1 MTTPLGSNI
10 RTDGVNQGDLVTF
23 LQNVRDNVNAISA
36 AVSGILGDGLLAH
49 GGLEIDGSTASDFA
63 TSAIAVYRIGGVAY
77 QKAATTGI
85 SFTAAHVVT
94 LETFGIILIQIDAA
108 GAIST
113 VVPAATPTTAME
125 FASAALAIAALPA
138 ADEGN
143 VALGY
148 IVIEADT
155 GDWTANTDDLTDAG
169 DLTSATFVDA
179 TPVTTT
185 LSITD
190 LTLNKG

>member
-1 MTTPLGSNI
+1 MTTPLGSPI
-10 RTDGVNQGDLVTF
+10 RTDGVNQGDLVKF

-36 AVSGILGDGLLAH
+36 AVSGILGDGLMAH
-49 GGLEIDGSTASDFA
+49 GGLEIDSTPEDFA
-63 TSAIAVYRIGGVAY
+63 TSAIAVYRIGGVSY

-113 VVPAATPTTAME
+113 KVPAATPTTAMA
-125 FASAALAIAALPA
+125 FASAALAIAALPE

-148 IVIEADT
+148 ILIEADS
-155 GDWTANTDDLTDAG
+155 GNWTANTDDLTDAS

>member
-10 RTDGVNQGDLVTF
+10 RTDGVNQGDLVVF

-36 AVSGILGDGLLAH
+36 AVSGMLGDGLLAH
-49 GGLEIDGSTASDFA
+49 GGLELDSESTDFA

-85 SFTAAHVVT
+85 SFTAAHVIT
-94 LETFGIILIQIDAA
+94 TERFGIILIQIDAT

-113 VVPAATPTTAME
+113 KVPAATPTTAME
-125 FASAALAIAALPA
+125 FASAALAIAALPD
-138 ADEGN
+138 ADAGN

-148 IVIEADT
+148 ILIEAKD
-155 GDWTANTDDLTDAG
+155 GGNWTANSDDMTDAS
-169 DLTSATFVDA
+169 DVVTATFVDA
-179 TPVTTT
+179 TPVTTA

>member
-10 RTDGVNQGDLVTF
+10 RTDGVTQGDLVVF

-36 AVSGILGDGLLAH
+36 AVSGMLGDGLLAH
-49 GGLEIDGSTASDFA
+49 GGLELDSEPTDFA

-85 SFTAAHVVT
+85 SFTAAHVIT
-94 LETFGIILIQIDAA
+94 TELFGIILIQIDAT

-113 VVPAATPTTAME
+113 KVPAATPTTAME
-125 FASAALAIAALPA
+125 FASAALAIAALPD
-138 ADEGN
+138 ADAGN

-148 IVIEADT
+148 ILIEATD
-155 GDWTANTDDLTDAG
+155 GGNWTANTDDMTD
-169 DLTSATFVDA
+169 DSDVVTATFVDA

>member
-1 MTTPLGSNI
+1 MTTPLGSTI
-10 RTDGVNQGDLVTF
+10 RTDGVNQGDLVKF

-36 AVSGILGDGLLAH
+36 AVSGLLSDGLLAH
-49 GGLEIDGSTASDFA
+49 GGLEIDATPEDFA
-63 TSAIAVYRIGGVAY
+63 TSAIAVYRIDGVSY
-77 QKAATTGI
+77 QKAATTGL

-94 LETFGIILIQIDAA
+94 AETFGIILIQIDAA
-108 GAIST
+108 GTIST
-113 VVPAATPTTAME
+113 KVPAATPTTAME

-148 IVIEADT
+148 ILIEADA
-155 GDWTANTDDLTDAG
+155 GNWTANTDDMTDAS
-169 DLTSATFVDA
+169 DLVTATFVDD
-179 TPVTTT
+179 TPLTTT